1 MCVFLLESPA
11 AGAAYGVFGNPW
23 KTSIALRINH
33 VPQGATSSATPA
45 TPATPAFLCPG
56 NMPGAGVQ
64 PGPLNLWLPL
74 LLSSFPSSKGC
85 IFLLIGPPP
94 AVLSPERHLRA
105 SAVKGGGSQCF
116 LLHLLEQCWPDGQA
130 AVLGG
135 CSLVLGACS
144 LLCEGR
150 GEWLEVGDGDP
161 KATDLS
167 EPRRMGNQLH
177 LAQGV
182 KKGVF

>member
-1 MCVFLLESPA
+1 M
-11 AGAAYGVFGNPW
+11 
-23 KTSIALRINH
+23 
-33 VPQGATSSATPA
+33 
-45 TPATPAFLCPG
+45 
-56 NMPGAGVQ
+56 
-64 PGPLNLWLPL
+64 
-74 LLSSFPSSKGC
+74 
-85 IFLLIGPPP
+85 
-94 AVLSPERHLRA
+94 
-105 SAVKGGGSQCF
+105 KGGGSQCF

-150 GEWLEVGDGDP
+150 GEWLEVGEWDP